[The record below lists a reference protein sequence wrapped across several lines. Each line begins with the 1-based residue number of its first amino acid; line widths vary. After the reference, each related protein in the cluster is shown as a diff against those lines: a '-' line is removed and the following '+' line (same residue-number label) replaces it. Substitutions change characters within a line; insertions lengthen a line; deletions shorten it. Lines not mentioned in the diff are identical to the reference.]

1 MPVFEVSARFRPRA
15 AIHGDVRAVQQGP
28 VEGTSAPWRMVFRA
42 RPGREFRMRL
52 RPEEDA
58 QAVFEPDLARTA
70 CPRQDP
76 LHALA
81 IDGDHVGRALRSVTS
96 SPVAC
101 VVGSG
106 RLALGTIDHATPSFG
121 MEPGTATA
129 HALAVLDILAR
140 AALAVGQADV
150 VARADVAALAVVHL
164 VPRTALAVGQA
175 NFVARADSQALA
187 VVHVFRRTALAI
199 GQANLVARADS
210 QALAVVHVLRRAALA
225 VGQANLVARTD
236 SQALAVVHVLRRT
249 ALAIGQTDVVSR
261 AGLHASAVMHVSFGA
276 ALAVGQAD
284 LAEAAAVS

>member
-28 VEGTSAPWRMVFRA
+28 VEGTSAPWRMVFKA

-150 VARADVAALAVVHL
+150 VARADVLARRLRFVQVV
-164 VPRTALAVGQA
+164 
-175 NFVARADSQALA
+175 
-187 VVHVFRRTALAI
+187 
-199 GQANLVARADS
+199 
-210 QALAVVHVLRRAALA
+210 
-225 VGQANLVARTD
+225 
-236 SQALAVVHVLRRT
+236 
-249 ALAIGQTDVVSR
+249 
-261 AGLHASAVMHVSFGA
+261 
-276 ALAVGQAD
+276 
-284 LAEAAAVS
+284 